1 MFSAGVL
8 LLSGALL
15 AWLRM
20 SMNYGSKPIFKT
32 EEMRAAF
39 HPDSF
44 VQQVLLMH
52 VYTIVC
58 SVEPTEI
65 YCKATILVS

>member
-20 SMNYGSKPIFKT
+20 SMNYGSKPIFKS

-52 VYTIVC
+52 VPLCALLNQLRYTV
-58 SVEPTEI
+58 
-65 YCKATILVS
+65 KLLFLVG